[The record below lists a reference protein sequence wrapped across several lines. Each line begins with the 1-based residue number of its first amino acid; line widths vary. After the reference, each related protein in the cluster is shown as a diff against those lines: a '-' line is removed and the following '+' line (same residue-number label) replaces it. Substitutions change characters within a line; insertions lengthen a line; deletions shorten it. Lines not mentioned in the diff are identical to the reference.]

1 MPAIRCS
8 VAPMVARTDRHFR
21 RLMRSVTQHTPLY
34 TEMVV
39 ASSLVRGDEAQRS
52 RMLGF
57 DALERPLTLQ
67 LGGSIE
73 GELCEATALA
83 RERGFDEV
91 NLNVG
96 CPAKCA
102 VSGEASFGA
111 ALMKRPHAV
120 ARLVSA
126 MQEGAGGSMPVSVK
140 HRIGVDDAD
149 SWEELRAFVA
159 TLATAGVARFTVHAR
174 KALLGKLTPKQN
186 RSVPPLRHEWV
197 YRLCEE
203 FPELEFELNGGVQD
217 LAEAEEHCRRG
228 AASVMIG
235 RAVYKRPLRL
245 AGIDRLASLGGDS
258 SGGGLAARSAAEVA
272 EDLIGYESTLQHS
285 RQLTRHMGG
294 LFAGQPGATRWRRAL
309 ADGASI
315 EAALQKI
322 LQ

>member
-96 CPAKCA
+96 RNVTPYKMD
-102 VSGEASFGA
+102 VFRRQFES
-111 ALMKRPHAV
+111 
-120 ARLVSA
+120 
-126 MQEGAGGSMPVSVK
+126 GGS
-140 HRIGVDDAD
+140 
-149 SWEELRAFVA
+149 
-159 TLATAGVARFTVHAR
+159 TALG
-174 KALLGKLTPKQN
+174 LL
-186 RSVPPLRHEWV
+186 
-197 YRLCEE
+197 
-203 FPELEFELNGGVQD
+203 PEL
-217 LAEAEEHCRRG
+217 
-228 AASVMIG
+228 
-235 RAVYKRPLRL
+235 
-245 AGIDRLASLGGDS
+245 
-258 SGGGLAARSAAEVA
+258 
-272 EDLIGYESTLQHS
+272 
-285 RQLTRHMGG
+285 
-294 LFAGQPGATRWRRAL
+294 
-309 ADGASI
+309 
-315 EAALQKI
+315 
-322 LQ
+322 